1 MRKINSSAKLCIYS
15 ILWSTV
21 VTALFG
27 YTINASPLFKF
38 IIAAFCWIGIY
49 HSSKRFYVIKN
60 YSLFPKIL
68 VSFLLLIVCQ
78 SFLHSLLNG
87 EVHAGEKMVVI
98 FTNKVAVLDLV
109 GVCFLPVV
117 LYLSELKFILK
128 ASLIFS
134 IASIFLL
141 LFNFETTEDSYFLGY
156 VLLYTPI
163 FLSYISKKNILILGI
178 AYMISIFAFLGGGR
192 QIAILLAFAILS
204 VIVPKYCSKKYT
216 FYISIVICL
225 LPIFLLFWSLNNI
238 SIFEFLSENYGS
250 NDDMSVD
257 TRTFLWQEL
266 SSDMFSQDLATII
279 FGKGVLGYYESDFF
293 KMNYRFAIE
302 VPILQW
308 FLQAGLAY
316 VLSFTALIFSSIY
329 LLYKKGKN
337 LMCQR
342 ASILIA
348 SFYFNCYV
356 SNLLGCNIGTLG
368 VWILISM
375 AFNPNIL
382 NATNLQIKQNLFS
395 NTLLN
400 LT

>member
-1 MRKINSSAKLCIYS
+1 MEMKKIEIDYSAKLCIYS

-21 VTALFG
+21 ITAFFG
-27 YTINASPLFKF
+27 YTINASPFFKLV
-38 IIAAFCWIGIY
+38 IAVFCWIGVY
-49 HSSKRFYVIKN
+49 YSSKRFYAIRRYN
-60 YSLFPKIL
+60 FFPKIL
-68 VSFLLLIVCQ
+68 ITFLLLIVCQ

-87 EVHAGEKMVVI
+87 EVHAGDKMVVI

-109 GVCFLPVV
+109 GVCFLPAV
-117 LYLSELKFILK
+117 LFLSELKFVLK

-141 LFNFETTEDSYFLGY
+141 LFNFDTTEDSYFLGY

-163 FLSYISKKNILILGI
+163 FLSYISKRNMLILGI
-178 AYMISIFAFLGGGR
+178 AYIISIFAFFGGGR
-192 QIAILLAFAILS
+192 QIAVLLAFAILA
-204 VIVPKYCSKKYT
+204 VIIPKYCGKKYT
-216 FYISIVICL
+216 FYISIAICL
-225 LPIFLLFWSLNNI
+225 LPVFLLFWSLNNM

-266 SSDMFSQDLATII
+266 SSDMFNQDLMTII

-316 VLSFTALIFSSIY
+316 VFSFTALIFSSIY
-329 LLYKKGKN
+329 LLYKNGKN
-337 LMCQR
+337 IMCQR

-368 VWILISM
+368 VWILISF
-375 AFNPNIL
+375 AFNPKIL
-382 NATNLQIKQNLFS
+382 NANELQIKQSLFRIK
-395 NTLLN
+395 
-400 LT
+400 